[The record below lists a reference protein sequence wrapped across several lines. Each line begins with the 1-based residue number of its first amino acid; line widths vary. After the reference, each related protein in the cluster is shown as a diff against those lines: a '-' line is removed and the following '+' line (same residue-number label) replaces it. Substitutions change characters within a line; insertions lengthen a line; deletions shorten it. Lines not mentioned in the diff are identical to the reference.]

1 MIIELQG
8 NKPQI
13 DKSVFLADSAT
24 VIGRV
29 SIGPESS
36 IWFGSVLRG
45 DIESITIGEATN
57 IQDLTMMHADSG
69 TPTRVGNRVTVG
81 HRAILHGCVI
91 EDEALVGM
99 GAIVQNRA
107 IVRTHS
113 IIASGS
119 VVREGFEVPANT
131 LVAGV
136 PAKVIR
142 ELTPAEIE
150 YMGRLAAI
158 YVERS
163 KLYENKPQDLNSKS

>member
-8 NKPQI
+8 NRPQI
-13 DKSVFLADSAT
+13 DGSVFLAQNAV

-57 IQDLTMMHADSG
+57 IQDLTMVHADSG
-69 TPTRVGNRVTVG
+69 IPTRVGDRVTVG

-113 IIASGS
+113 IVASGS

-142 ELTPAEIE
+142 ELTQAEIE
-150 YMGRLAAI
+150 HLSKLAAI
-158 YVERS
+158 YAERA
-163 KLYENKPQDLNSKS
+163 KLYENKP